1 MKKHTL
7 LVVDDLKTAC
17 EGVRQLIDEKLF
29 EVDSAYTLERAIAI
43 WNEKKHE
50 IVLTDLR
57 MPAGQEGL
65 DLLTH
70 VKTHSPETNVII
82 MTASG
87 EVSSA
92 VHAMRLGAFDYLTKP
107 FGAEELAFRL
117 DSAMKNMDL
126 VNANRYLTQEISD
139 EHFLIGNAPVMQAL
153 KKTISLVARS
163 DSRILITGRPWNG
176 KGAYRLG
183 HPESIVQGFQTF
195 CPGQLRGNRRNIN
208 RGRIVRV

>member
-65 DLLTH
+65 DLLNH
-70 VKTHSPETNVII
+70 VKTRSPETNVII

-126 VNANRYLTQEISD
+126 VNANRYLTQEI
-139 EHFLIGNAPVMQAL
+139 V
-153 KKTISLVARS
+153 
-163 DSRILITGRPWNG
+163 
-176 KGAYRLG
+176 
-183 HPESIVQGFQTF
+183 
-195 CPGQLRGNRRNIN
+195 
-208 RGRIVRV
+208 